1 MRLAA
6 MIRGGFYGCAPEVVE
21 MIGRLIQYQDGAI
34 LDPCAGEGEA
44 LDVLARTLGVP
55 RDKVYAIELERDRC
69 AATKARLEGA
79 HVMDACSFFD
89 ARVNAGSFS
98 LIWTNPP
105 FDDNVH
111 GGRAEVDFLMRAT
124 GLLVAGGVIC
134 LVVPERVVSA

>member
-6 MIRGGFYGCAPEVVE
+6 QIRGGFYGCAPEMVE
-21 MIGRLIQYQDGAI
+21 MVGRLITYKDGAI

-44 LDVLARTLGVP
+44 LDILARTLGAP

-89 ARVNAGSFS
+89 ARVSAGSFA
-98 LIWTNPP
+98 LAWTNAP
-105 FDDNVH
+105 FD
-111 GGRAEVDFLMRAT
+111 
-124 GLLVAGGVIC
+124 
-134 LVVPERVVSA
+134 